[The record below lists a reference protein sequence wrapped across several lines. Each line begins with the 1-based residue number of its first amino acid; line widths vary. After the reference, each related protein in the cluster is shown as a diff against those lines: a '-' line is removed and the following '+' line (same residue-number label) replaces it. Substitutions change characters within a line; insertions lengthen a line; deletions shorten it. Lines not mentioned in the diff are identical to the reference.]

1 METHL
6 DDMSLEQIRDLAT
19 QQARDEMGRFIKVD
33 DTPVD
38 DVPVV
43 DDTVDDDVDDTPE
56 VFEEIIDLG
65 DGSGTQIFRADSE
78 KALRRKL
85 VDAQTNATRK
95 IREQEAR
102 LKAIED
108 NASTTKLTE
117 DQRYVL
123 SQRII
128 AEPDVVI
135 REQAEKLLNEREEKA
150 RKASQAE
157 AQAVQAR
164 IETANAWMATTPDF
178 HDTPENARKVGRYLQ
193 TQGLDFTAAN
203 LNLAY
208 AEIGEFLTA
217 KPAEKAAVSRHA
229 DIPAVQ
235 RRSSSSF
242 PSRQA
247 VAPVVKEVDPY
258 DMPLDQLREKIARD
272 YAASLK

>member
-1 METHL
+1 METNL

-19 QQARDEMGRFIKVD
+19 QQARDEMGRFVKTEEEAPEAAEVEEPEAEEEEI
-33 DTPVD
+33 
-38 DVPVV
+38 
-43 DDTVDDDVDDTPE
+43 PE

-178 HDTPENARKVGRYLQ
+178 HDTPENARKIGRYLQ

-208 AEIGEFLTA
+208 SEVGEFLTS
-217 KPAEKAAVSRHA
+217 KPTEKAALTVA
-229 DIPAVQ
+229 APVVQ